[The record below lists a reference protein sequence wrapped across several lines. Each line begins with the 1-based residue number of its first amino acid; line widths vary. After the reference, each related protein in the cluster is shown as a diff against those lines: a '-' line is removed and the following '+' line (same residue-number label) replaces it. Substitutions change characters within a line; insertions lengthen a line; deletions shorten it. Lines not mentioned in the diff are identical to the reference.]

1 VTLVLDQALLGLLRG
16 HWQLWRNAIVSTSKV
31 LLLLP
36 MGYYFGSKNAMV
48 IYAAWLL
55 GNILSLVFLIYLVGR
70 KRVEWIRFRP
80 QWDVFWGWRSTAL
93 AHHVLNLSLQAAQF
107 AMPVIVTLLLTPEA
121 NAGFYVA
128 WLIVSSFFVIP
139 SALTQTL
146 YAVSAADSSILAQK
160 IRFTLRTSFL
170 GVIAGGAMI
179 IFLAQFILGFFNSS
193 YALTATVSLRILALA
208 ALPVVIRVHYVAI
221 HQIRRQ
227 IKQAAL
233 TFLMMAILE
242 LSFSIAGGIL
252 GSLVGL
258 SIGWVLAMYIEAAF
272 MVSTV
277 FRTAFQ
283 RGSARSII
291 NNTLSE
297 ES

>member
-1 VTLVLDQALLGLLRG
+1 
-16 HWQLWRNAIVSTSKV
+16 
-31 LLLLP
+31 
-36 MGYYFGSKNAMV
+36 
-48 IYAAWLL
+48 
-55 GNILSLVFLIYLVGR
+55 
-70 KRVEWIRFRP
+70 
-80 QWDVFWGWRSTAL
+80 
-93 AHHVLNLSLQAAQF
+93 LQAAQF

-121 NAGFYVA
+121 NASFYVA
-128 WLIVSSFFVIP
+128 WLIITSFFVIP

-170 GVIAGGAMI
+170 GVITGGVVI
-179 IFLAQFILGFFNSS
+179 VFLARFILGFFNAS
-193 YALTATVSLRILALA
+193 YAFTATGSLRILALA

-233 TFLMMAILE
+233 VFLTMAILE
-242 LSFSIAGGIL
+242 LSFSIGGGIWGGL
-252 GSLVGL
+252 LGL
-258 SIGWVLAMYIEAAF
+258 SIGWVVAMYIEAAF

-277 FRTAFQ
+277 YRTAFQ
-283 RGSARSII
+283 ASNAPAVIK
-291 NNTLSE
+291 NTLTE

>member
-1 VTLVLDQALLGLLRG
+1 
-16 HWQLWRNAIVSTSKV
+16 
-31 LLLLP
+31 
-36 MGYYFGSKNAMV
+36 
-48 IYAAWLL
+48 
-55 GNILSLVFLIYLVGR
+55 
-70 KRVEWIRFRP
+70 
-80 QWDVFWGWRSTAL
+80 
-93 AHHVLNLSLQAAQF
+93 
-107 AMPVIVTLLLTPEA
+107 
-121 NAGFYVA
+121 
-128 WLIVSSFFVIP
+128 
-139 SALTQTL
+139 
-146 YAVSAADSSILAQK
+146 
-160 IRFTLRTSFL
+160 
-170 GVIAGGAMI
+170 MI
-179 IFLAQFILGFFNSS
+179 IFLARFILGFFNPS

-242 LSFSIAGGIL
+242 LSFSIGGGIL